1 MSTLFIT
8 NRKLKKLF
16 NDKSL
21 NILFIENENDFSKL
35 EEEIKKDNPE
45 KIISVD
51 FAVQLSEKINN
62 GSIVVTRETIS
73 MNAKPVN
80 WDIPREDRWIE
91 TSEKINKSICDI
103 LEKLSFEHYVGSGVQ
118 LEDSSVVKGKKKAK
132 EWINKNISGI
142 YIDNYSSKLNEVLS
156 STKVNHSIIRIIN
169 SKFPIK
175 ESVEKSII
183 QKIKFF
189 FIEFY
194 FYNFRAKNIKQY
206 IIITGFTL
214 YDRPPF

>member
-206 IIITGFTL
+206 IIEKKLFSEISK
-214 YDRPPF
+214 D

>member
-175 ESVEKSII
+175 ESVDKSII
-183 QKIKFF
+183 QKIKNF

-206 IIITGFTL
+206 IIEKKLFSEISK
-214 YDRPPF
+214 D

>member
-8 NRKLKKLF
+8 NKKLKKLF

-175 ESVEKSII
+175 ESVDKSII
-183 QKIKFF
+183 QKIKIF

-206 IIITGFTL
+206 IIEKKLFSEISK
-214 YDRPPF
+214 D

>member
-8 NRKLKKLF
+8 NKKLKKLF

-35 EEEIKKDNPE
+35 EEEIKKDKPE

-132 EWINKNISGI
+132 EWIN
-142 YIDNYSSKLNEVLS
+142 
-156 STKVNHSIIRIIN
+156 T
-169 SKFPIK
+169 
-175 ESVEKSII
+175 
-183 QKIKFF
+183 
-189 FIEFY
+189 
-194 FYNFRAKNIKQY
+194 
-206 IIITGFTL
+206 
-214 YDRPPF
+214 

>member
-8 NRKLKKLF
+8 NKKLKKLF

-35 EEEIKKDNPE
+35 EEEIKKDIPE

-175 ESVEKSII
+175 ERVEKNII

-189 FIEFY
+189 FVEFY

-206 IIITGFTL
+206 IIEKKLFSEISK
-214 YDRPPF
+214 D

>member
-8 NRKLKKLF
+8 NKKLKKLF

-21 NILFIENENDFSKL
+21 NLLFIENENDFSKL

-183 QKIKFF
+183 QKIKIF

-206 IIITGFTL
+206 IIEKKLFSEISK
-214 YDRPPF
+214 D

>member
-169 SKFPIK
+169 SKFPIR
-175 ESVEKSII
+175 ERVEKNIV
-183 QKIKFF
+183 QKIKIFF
-189 FIEFY
+189 VEFY

-206 IIITGFTL
+206 IIEKKLFSEISK
-214 YDRPPF
+214 D

>member
-183 QKIKFF
+183 QKIKIFF
-189 FIEFY
+189 YRVLF
-194 FYNFRAKNIKQY
+194 
-206 IIITGFTL
+206 L
-214 YDRPPF
+214 

>member
-175 ESVEKSII
+175 ERVEKNII
-183 QKIKFF
+183 QKIKIFF
-189 FIEFY
+189 VEFY

-206 IIITGFTL
+206 IIEKKLFSEISK
-214 YDRPPF
+214 D

>member
-118 LEDSSVVKGKKKAK
+118 LEDSSVVKGKKK
-132 EWINKNISGI
+132 S
-142 YIDNYSSKLNEVLS
+142 
-156 STKVNHSIIRIIN
+156 
-169 SKFPIK
+169 
-175 ESVEKSII
+175 
-183 QKIKFF
+183 
-189 FIEFY
+189 
-194 FYNFRAKNIKQY
+194 
-206 IIITGFTL
+206 
-214 YDRPPF
+214 

>member
-175 ESVEKSII
+175 ERVEKNII
-183 QKIKFF
+183 QKIKIF

-194 FYNFRAKNIKQY
+194 FYNFRAKNIKKY
-206 IIITGFTL
+206 IIEKKLFSEISK
-214 YDRPPF
+214 D

>member
-183 QKIKFF
+183 QKIKIF

-194 FYNFRAKNIKQY
+194 FYNFRAKNIKKY
-206 IIITGFTL
+206 IIEKKLFSEISK
-214 YDRPPF
+214 D

>member
-8 NRKLKKLF
+8 NKKLKKLF

-118 LEDSSVVKGKKKAK
+118 LEDSSIVKGKKKAK

-142 YIDNYSSKLNEVLS
+142 YIDNYSSKLNELLS
-156 STKVNHSIIRIIN
+156 SIKVNHSIIRIIN

-175 ESVEKSII
+175 ERIEKNII
-183 QKIKFF
+183 QKIKIFF
-189 FIEFY
+189 VEFY

-206 IIITGFTL
+206 IIEKKLFSEISK
-214 YDRPPF
+214 D

>member
-8 NRKLKKLF
+8 NKKLKKLF

-62 GSIVVTRETIS
+62 GSIVVTKETIS

-175 ESVEKSII
+175 ERVEKNII

-189 FIEFY
+189 FVEFY

-206 IIITGFTL
+206 IIEKKLFSEISK
-214 YDRPPF
+214 D

>member
-142 YIDNYSSKLNEVLS
+142 YIDNYSSKINEVLS
-156 STKVNHSIIRIIN
+156 SIKVNHSIIRIIN

-175 ESVEKSII
+175 ERVEKNII
-183 QKIKFF
+183 QKIKIFF
-189 FIEFY
+189 VEFY
-194 FYNFRAKNIKQY
+194 FYNFRAKNIKKY
-206 IIITGFTL
+206 IIEKKLFSEISK
-214 YDRPPF
+214 D

>member
-8 NRKLKKLF
+8 NKKLKKLF

-118 LEDSSVVKGKKKAK
+118 LEDSSVVKGKKKL
-132 EWINKNISGI
+132 KNG
-142 YIDNYSSKLNEVLS
+142 
-156 STKVNHSIIRIIN
+156 SI
-169 SKFPIK
+169 K
-175 ESVEKSII
+175 
-183 QKIKFF
+183 
-189 FIEFY
+189 
-194 FYNFRAKNIKQY
+194 
-206 IIITGFTL
+206 T
-214 YDRPPF
+214 

>member
-35 EEEIKKDNPE
+35 EEEIKKDNLE

-183 QKIKFF
+183 QKIKIF

-206 IIITGFTL
+206 IIEKKLFSEISK
-214 YDRPPF
+214 D

>member
-175 ESVEKSII
+175 ERIEKNII
-183 QKIKFF
+183 QKIKIFF
-189 FIEFY
+189 VEFY

-206 IIITGFTL
+206 IIEKKLFSEISK
-214 YDRPPF
+214 D

>member
-8 NRKLKKLF
+8 NKKLKKLF

-156 STKVNHSIIRIIN
+156 SIKVNHSIIRIIN

-183 QKIKFF
+183 QKIKIF

-206 IIITGFTL
+206 IIEKKLFSEISK
-214 YDRPPF
+214 D

>member
-8 NRKLKKLF
+8 NKKLKKLF

-175 ESVEKSII
+175 ERVEKNII

-189 FIEFY
+189 FVEFY

-206 IIITGFTL
+206 IIEKKLFSEISK
-214 YDRPPF
+214 D

>member
-175 ESVEKSII
+175 ESVDKSII
-183 QKIKFF
+183 QKIKIF

-206 IIITGFTL
+206 IIEKKLFSEISK
-214 YDRPPF
+214 D

>member
-175 ESVEKSII
+175 ERIEKNII
-183 QKIKFF
+183 QKIKIFF
-189 FIEFY
+189 VEFY
-194 FYNFRAKNIKQY
+194 FYNFRAKNIKKY
-206 IIITGFTL
+206 IIEKKLFSEISK
-214 YDRPPF
+214 D

>member
-8 NRKLKKLF
+8 NKKLKKLF

-175 ESVEKSII
+175 ERIEKNII
-183 QKIKFF
+183 QKIKIFF
-189 FIEFY
+189 VEFY

-206 IIITGFTL
+206 IIEKKLFSEISK
-214 YDRPPF
+214 D

>member
-8 NRKLKKLF
+8 NKKLKKLF

-35 EEEIKKDNPE
+35 EEEIKKDNPK

-62 GSIVVTRETIS
+62 GSIVVTKETIS

-175 ESVEKSII
+175 ERVEKNII
-183 QKIKFF
+183 QKIKIFF
-189 FIEFY
+189 VEFY

-206 IIITGFTL
+206 IIEKKLFSEISK
-214 YDRPPF
+214 D

>member
-8 NRKLKKLF
+8 NKKLKKLF

-175 ESVEKSII
+175 ESVDKSII
-183 QKIKFF
+183 QKIKNF

-206 IIITGFTL
+206 IIEKKLFSEISK
-214 YDRPPF
+214 D

>member
-175 ESVEKSII
+175 ESVEKNII

-206 IIITGFTL
+206 IIEKKLFSEISK
-214 YDRPPF
+214 D

>member
-142 YIDNYSSKLNEVLS
+142 YIDNYSSKLNEVFS
-156 STKVNHSIIRIIN
+156 STKVNHSIIRMIN

-175 ESVEKSII
+175 ERVEKNII
-183 QKIKFF
+183 QKIKIFF
-189 FIEFY
+189 VEFY

-206 IIITGFTL
+206 IIEKKLFSEISK
-214 YDRPPF
+214 D

>member
-8 NRKLKKLF
+8 NKKLKKLF

-103 LEKLSFEHYVGSGVQ
+103 LEKLSFEHYIGSGVQ

-156 STKVNHSIIRIIN
+156 SIKVNHSIIRIIN

-175 ESVEKSII
+175 ERIEKNII
-183 QKIKFF
+183 QKIKIFF
-189 FIEFY
+189 VEFY
-194 FYNFRAKNIKQY
+194 FYNFRARNIKQY
-206 IIITGFTL
+206 IIEKKLFSEISK
-214 YDRPPF
+214 D

>member
-175 ESVEKSII
+175 ERVEKNII
-183 QKIKFF
+183 QKIKIFF
-189 FIEFY
+189 VEFY
-194 FYNFRAKNIKQY
+194 FYNFRAKNIKKY
-206 IIITGFTL
+206 IIEKKLFSEISK
-214 YDRPPF
+214 D

>member
-8 NRKLKKLF
+8 NKKLKKLF

-73 MNAKPVN
+73 MNAKPIN

-103 LEKLSFEHYVGSGVQ
+103 LEKLSFEHHIGSGVQ

-175 ESVEKSII
+175 ERVEKNII
-183 QKIKFF
+183 QKIKIFF
-189 FIEFY
+189 VEFY

-206 IIITGFTL
+206 IIEKKLFSEISK
-214 YDRPPF
+214 D

>member
-73 MNAKPVN
+73 MNAKPIN

-183 QKIKFF
+183 QKIKIF

-206 IIITGFTL
+206 IIEKKLFSEISK
-214 YDRPPF
+214 D

>member
-175 ESVEKSII
+175 ERIEKNII
-183 QKIKFF
+183 QKIKIFF
-189 FIEFY
+189 VEFY
-194 FYNFRAKNIKQY
+194 FYNFKAKNIKKY
-206 IIITGFTL
+206 IIEKKLFSEISK
-214 YDRPPF
+214 D

>member
-8 NRKLKKLF
+8 NKKLKKLF

-35 EEEIKKDNPE
+35 EQEIKKDKPE

-118 LEDSSVVKGKKKAK
+118 LEDSSIVKGKKKL
-132 EWINKNISGI
+132 KNG
-142 YIDNYSSKLNEVLS
+142 L
-156 STKVNHSIIRIIN
+156 
-169 SKFPIK
+169 IK
-175 ESVEKSII
+175 
-183 QKIKFF
+183 
-189 FIEFY
+189 
-194 FYNFRAKNIKQY
+194 
-206 IIITGFTL
+206 T
-214 YDRPPF
+214 

>member
-169 SKFPIK
+169 SKFHIK
-175 ESVEKSII
+175 ERVEKNII
-183 QKIKFF
+183 QKIKIFF
-189 FIEFY
+189 VEFY

-206 IIITGFTL
+206 IIEKKLFSEISK
-214 YDRPPF
+214 D

>member
-142 YIDNYSSKLNEVLS
+142 YIDNYSSKLNEVIS

-183 QKIKFF
+183 QKIKIF

-206 IIITGFTL
+206 IIEKKLFSEISK
-214 YDRPPF
+214 D

>member
-8 NRKLKKLF
+8 NKKLKKLF

-35 EEEIKKDNPE
+35 EEEIKKDIPE

-103 LEKLSFEHYVGSGVQ
+103 LEKLSFEH
-118 LEDSSVVKGKKKAK
+118 
-132 EWINKNISGI
+132 
-142 YIDNYSSKLNEVLS
+142 
-156 STKVNHSIIRIIN
+156 
-169 SKFPIK
+169 
-175 ESVEKSII
+175 
-183 QKIKFF
+183 
-189 FIEFY
+189 
-194 FYNFRAKNIKQY
+194 
-206 IIITGFTL
+206 
-214 YDRPPF
+214 

>member
-175 ESVEKSII
+175 ERVEKNII
-183 QKIKFF
+183 QKIKIF

-206 IIITGFTL
+206 IIEKKLFSEISK
-214 YDRPPF
+214 D

>member
-35 EEEIKKDNPE
+35 EEEIKKDKPE

-118 LEDSSVVKGKKKAK
+118 LEAVSYTHLTLPTIYSV
-132 EWINKNISGI
+132 
-142 YIDNYSSKLNEVLS
+142 
-156 STKVNHSIIRIIN
+156 
-169 SKFPIK
+169 
-175 ESVEKSII
+175 
-183 QKIKFF
+183 
-189 FIEFY
+189 
-194 FYNFRAKNIKQY
+194 
-206 IIITGFTL
+206 
-214 YDRPPF
+214 